1 MALIAMVIEEI
12 MEGRT
17 IEGDEKDPLK
27 NDKFREVR
35 RIQPGDWIKYRGEV
49 GEKNPSDV
57 MEVVLWKL
65 REKPRVE
72 FRAQEEGWPLVGLR
86 PLPPSW

>member
-35 RIQPGDWIKYRGEV
+35 RIQPGD
-49 GEKNPSDV
+49 
-57 MEVVLWKL
+57 
-65 REKPRVE
+65 
-72 FRAQEEGWPLVGLR
+72 
-86 PLPPSW
+86 